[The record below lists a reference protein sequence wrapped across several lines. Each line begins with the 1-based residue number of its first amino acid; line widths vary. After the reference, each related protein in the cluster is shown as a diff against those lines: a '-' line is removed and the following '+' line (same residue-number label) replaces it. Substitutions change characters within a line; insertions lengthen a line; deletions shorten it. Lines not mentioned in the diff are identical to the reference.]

1 MMVKC
6 GAIEIIF
13 KPHEAFQSYLL
24 TGQADSAKKARGIF
38 FSLIILIHFLQY
50 ETIVSRNGLSLGYS
64 ERDTSSVLQYGCEI
78 ECINHLPYCNNSQLP
93 IE

>member
-24 TGQADSAKKARGIF
+24 TGQADSAKESG
-38 FSLIILIHFLQY
+38 
-50 ETIVSRNGLSLGYS
+50 
-64 ERDTSSVLQYGCEI
+64 
-78 ECINHLPYCNNSQLP
+78 
-93 IE
+93 